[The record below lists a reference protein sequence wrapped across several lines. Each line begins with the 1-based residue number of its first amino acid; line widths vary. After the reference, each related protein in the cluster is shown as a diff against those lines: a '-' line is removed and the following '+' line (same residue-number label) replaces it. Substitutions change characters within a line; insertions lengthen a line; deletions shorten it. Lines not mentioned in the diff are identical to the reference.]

1 MSQDS
6 NGILFLQRM
15 KNKLKI
21 AMTYHIH
28 VRLVFRSYVHN
39 NYMEKSYFRLKKM
52 IVAVSNVPPVIKRI
66 CVQTKHK
73 FHTEFWINID
83 YKHWKLRP
91 NICTC
96 NVCFRAWASAEIF
109 PGGGGKVDILI
120 IFFSGCWRCNA
131 NGRIQKE
138 NVHCY
143 SNSCIQCFPCKK
155 TFHWANVLV
164 SMDSLR
170 LS

>member
-109 PGGGGKVDILI
+109 PGGGAKSTFWLY
-120 IFFSGCWRCNA
+120 FFRVVGDATQMDVYKKKMSIVTA
-131 NGRIQKE
+131 T
-138 NVHCY
+138 VAY
-143 SNSCIQCFPCKK
+143 SVF
-155 TFHWANVLV
+155 LV
-164 SMDSLR
+164 RKLFTEQMF
-170 LS
+170 

>member
-1 MSQDS
+1 
-6 NGILFLQRM
+6 M

-73 FHTEFWINID
+73 FHTEF
-83 YKHWKLRP
+83 
-91 NICTC
+91 
-96 NVCFRAWASAEIF
+96 
-109 PGGGGKVDILI
+109 
-120 IFFSGCWRCNA
+120 
-131 NGRIQKE
+131 
-138 NVHCY
+138 
-143 SNSCIQCFPCKK
+143 
-155 TFHWANVLV
+155 
-164 SMDSLR
+164 
-170 LS
+170 